1 MPLPPKLQ
9 TKIINDPVFGFI
21 QINHPL
27 VMRLV
32 EHPFLQRLKRIKQL
46 GLSSGVYPGAQ
57 HTRFQHALGA
67 MYLMQEAILT
77 LRSKGNV
84 ITANEETGALAA
96 ILLHDIGHGPFSHV
110 LEASIVDVH
119 HEKISLLLMQLLNK
133 EFEGQ
138 LSLAINIFTGNYHK
152 KFLSQ
157 LVSGQLD
164 VDRLDYLRRDSFYT
178 GVTEGTIGSA
188 RIIKMLNVVE
198 DQLVVEAKGIYSIE
212 KFLIARRLMYW
223 QVYLHKTSIAAEKM
237 LINLLR
243 RAKELARNKQQIFM
257 TPALK
262 YFIEQEVTLEDLSQN
277 SLALEQFIKLD
288 DHEVMTCIKY
298 WQQED
303 DIILKTLAE
312 GIINRKLYKIELSN
326 SSIDKENIKI
336 KSEAVLAAYPQVKDH
351 LNYFVFTGS
360 ITNELYDPGEDK
372 IKILFK
378 NGETTD
384 ISDASEIINISL
396 NNRKSEKYFICSLRI

>member
-1 MPLPPKLQ
+1 MPLEPKHQ

-21 QINHPL
+21 QISNPL
-27 VMRLV
+27 VMRLI

-84 ITANEETGALAA
+84 ITANEEIGALAA

-133 EFEGQ
+133 EFGGQ
-138 LSLAINIFTGNYHK
+138 LTVAIEIFTGKYHK

-188 RIIKMLNVVE
+188 RIIKMLNVID

-237 LINLLR
+237 LTNVLQ
-243 RAKELARNKQQIFM
+243 RAKELARSNSQIFM

-262 YFIEQEVTLEDLSQN
+262 YFVSKEITIEELTNDPV
-277 SLALEQFIKLD
+277 ALEQFIYLD
-288 DHEVMTCIKY
+288 DHDVMTCIKY
-298 WQQED
+298 WQQSD
-303 DIILKTLAE
+303 DTILRTLSE

-326 SSIDKENIKI
+326 APIANENLKI
-336 KSEAVLAAYPQVKDH
+336 KTDAILARFPEVKEH
-351 LNYFVFTGS
+351 LHYFVFTGS

-372 IKILFK
+372 IKILYK
-378 NGETTD
+378 NGETVD
-384 ISDASEIINISL
+384 ITEASEIINISL